1 MPHTPRIE
9 TTLAAISVVGGLLI
23 TAAGF
28 MFFGR
33 LGWLSAV
40 LVLIGTGGLIGGM
53 MLIVAA
59 DRDR

>member
-9 TTLAAISVVGGLLI
+9 TTLAAISVVGGLLT

-40 LVLIGTGGLIGGM
+40 LVLLGTGGLIGGM

-59 DRDR
+59 DRDL